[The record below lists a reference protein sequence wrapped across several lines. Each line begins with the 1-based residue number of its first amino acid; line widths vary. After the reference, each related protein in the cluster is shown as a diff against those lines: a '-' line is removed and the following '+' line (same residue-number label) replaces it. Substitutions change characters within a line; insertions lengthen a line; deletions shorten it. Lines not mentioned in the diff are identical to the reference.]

1 MPRAIWTRNKAC
13 EWLIPSGTAG
23 MWAEGLFHCWKKSL
37 PQRCLHS
44 CRCPPR
50 KAAGPRSVWKPR
62 GLAYSPAWRS
72 LVPAPSCCIWNHK
85 SDCVEYFRSIP
96 GLVTSVSWKQQRQ
109 LNNPASKTLSSSPW
123 HQPGASNPI
132 AASPMSV
139 ISSDTLH
146 PVFMND
152 FLLCAFAL
160 GTITAYQEIK
170 HGKLACRFV
179 SWAPGEQQVLGLL
192 ACPKKTV
199 ALPVQSPVRYIPA
212 TNQKQ
217 CLLLRLWN

>member
-1 MPRAIWTRNKAC
+1 MPSQ
-13 EWLIPSGTAG
+13 LSVP
-23 MWAEGLFHCWKKSL
+23 
-37 PQRCLHS
+37 
-44 CRCPPR
+44 PPR
-50 KAAGPRSVWKPR
+50 KAASPRSVWKPR

-72 LVPAPSCCIWNHK
+72 LVPAFSCCIWNHK
-85 SDCVEYFRSIP
+85 SACVEYFRSIP

-109 LNNPASKTLSSSPW
+109 LNNPASKTLSSSPR
-123 HQPGASNPI
+123 HQPGASNPV
-132 AASPMSV
+132 AASLMSV

-170 HGKLACRFV
+170 HGKLARRFV

-199 ALPVQSPVRYIPA
+199 TLPVQSPFRYIISHKPE
-212 TNQKQ
+212 TVSSPVPVKLVSLSLICN
-217 CLLLRLWN
+217 L